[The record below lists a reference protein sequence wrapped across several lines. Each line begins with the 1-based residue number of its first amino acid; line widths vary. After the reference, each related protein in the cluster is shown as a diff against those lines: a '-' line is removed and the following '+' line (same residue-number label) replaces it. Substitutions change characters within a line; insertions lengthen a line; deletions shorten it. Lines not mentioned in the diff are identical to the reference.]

1 MHRQKGPAAGKLPT
15 DDVLLEQ
22 CGLAWL
28 DASDGFTPLAN
39 TIKWL
44 DASEGSTPL
53 TNTIKASMHQTRLNS
68 TRPSKRPWIEASIA
82 KSQRVR

>member
-28 DASDGFTPLAN
+28 DAS
-39 TIKWL
+39 
-44 DASEGSTPL
+44 EGSTPL
-53 TNTIKASMHQTRLNS
+53 SNTIKASLHQIRQNS
-68 TRPSKRPWIEASIA
+68 TGPSKRPWIEASTA
-82 KSQRVR
+82 KYQRVC